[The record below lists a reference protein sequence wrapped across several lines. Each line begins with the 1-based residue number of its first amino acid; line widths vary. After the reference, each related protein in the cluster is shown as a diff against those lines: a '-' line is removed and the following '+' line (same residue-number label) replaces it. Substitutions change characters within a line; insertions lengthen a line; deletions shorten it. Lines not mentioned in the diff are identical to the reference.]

1 MLLCYEIF
9 YVDISC
15 FTGENGISTYQKEMV
30 TALAA
35 RKEALEMK
43 LKEKIEELRQLCFRE
58 AVSQCLSLYLRYYLL
73 SFSMANIGENAV
85 GCIYCTC
92 SIAAI
97 YTSYIHVR
105 TGKI

>member
-1 MLLCYEIF
+1 
-9 YVDISC
+9 VDISC

-73 SFSMANIGENAV
+73 SLHVFQYDQHRGEMQWDAYTAHAV
-85 GCIYCTC
+85 
-92 SIAAI
+92 
-97 YTSYIHVR
+97 
-105 TGKI
+105 